1 MQSNRKDHDEPGW
14 QKIVL
19 GVSGGI
25 AAYKTPELVRRLRE
39 RGADV
44 RVAMTEAAKAFIT
57 PLSLQAV
64 SGYPVSDSLL
74 DPAAEAAMGHIELGK
89 WADLVILAPA
99 TADLIARVA
108 AGMANDLVSTIC
120 LATPAPIAVL
130 PAMNQQMY
138 RAAATQH
145 NLDVLASRG
154 MLIWGPDSGSQACG
168 DVGPGRML
176 DPLTI
181 VDMAAAH
188 FSPVNDLQHLNIMIT
203 AGPTREPL
211 DPVRYISN
219 HSSGKMGFAIAAAA
233 ARRGANVTLVSGPV
247 ALPTPPFV
255 QRIDVMTALEMEAAV
270 QAAVQ
275 KQHIFIGCAA
285 VADYRA
291 AAVASEKIKK
301 QATQG
306 DELTVKMVKNPDIV
320 AGVAA
325 LKDKRP
331 YVVGFAAETN
341 NVEEYA
347 RQKRIRKNLDLICA
361 NDVSL
366 STQGFNSDS
375 NALHLFWQDGDKAL
389 PLERKALL
397 GQLLLDE
404 IVTRYDEKIDV
415 KILDPRVGQQFPL
428 PTYATSGSAGL
439 DLRACLDDAVE
450 LAPGATTLVP
460 TGLAIHIADPSLA
473 AVMLPRSGLGHKHG
487 IVLGNLVGLIDS
499 DYQGQLMVSIW
510 NRGQDSF
517 TIEPGERIA
526 QMVFVPVVQA
536 EFNLVEEFEAT
547 DRGEGGFGHSGRK

>member
-1 MQSNRKDHDEPGW
+1 MSLAGK
-14 QKIVL
+14 KIVL

-25 AAYKTPELVRRLRE
+25 AAYKTPELVRRLRD

-120 LATPAPIAVL
+120 LATPAPVAVL

-145 NLDVLASRG
+145 NLEVLASRG
-154 MLIWGPDSGSQACG
+154 LLIWGNSGSQACG
-168 DVGPGRML
+168 
-176 DPLTI
+176 
-181 VDMAAAH
+181 A
-188 FSPVNDLQHLNIMIT
+188 
-203 AGPTREPL
+203 L

-247 ALPTPPFV
+247 SLPTPPFV
-255 QRIDVMTALEMEAAV
+255 KRVDVMTALEMEAAV
-270 QAAVQ
+270 NASVQ
-275 KQHIFIGCAA
+275 QQNIFIGCAA

-291 AAVASEKIKK
+291 ATVAPEKIKK

-306 DELTVKMVKNPDIV
+306 DELTIKMVKNPDIV

-325 LKDKRP
+325 LKDHRP

-361 NDVSL
+361 NDVSQP
-366 STQGFNSDS
+366 TQGFNSDN
-375 NALHLFWQDGDKAL
+375 NALHLFWQDGDKVL
-389 PLERKALL
+389 PLERKELL

-404 IVTRYDEKIDV
+404 IVTRYDEK
-415 KILDPRVGQQFPL
+415 
-428 PTYATSGSAGL
+428 
-439 DLRACLDDAVE
+439 
-450 LAPGATTLVP
+450 
-460 TGLAIHIADPSLA
+460 
-473 AVMLPRSGLGHKHG
+473 
-487 IVLGNLVGLIDS
+487 
-499 DYQGQLMVSIW
+499 
-510 NRGQDSF
+510 NR
-517 TIEPGERIA
+517 R
-526 QMVFVPVVQA
+526 
-536 EFNLVEEFEAT
+536 
-547 DRGEGGFGHSGRK
+547 